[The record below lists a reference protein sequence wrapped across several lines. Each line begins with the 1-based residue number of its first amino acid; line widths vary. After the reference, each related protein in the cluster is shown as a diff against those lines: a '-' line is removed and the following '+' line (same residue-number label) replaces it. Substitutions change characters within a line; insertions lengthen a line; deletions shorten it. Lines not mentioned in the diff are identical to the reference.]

1 MIIVDFSQ
9 IALASI
15 LVNPK
20 YHYDVD
26 NVRYII
32 LNSIRNINSKFRN
45 DYGEMVLAIDSG
57 NSWRKDVY
65 PYYKANR
72 KKSRDV
78 SAIDWNAMFTIL
90 HQIREE
96 ITENFPYKVIVS
108 ERAEADDIIA
118 TLVKTFSG
126 NDKILIV
133 SGDKDFHQL
142 QKYPNVV
149 QWDHQNKKMNKC
161 DMPGAF
167 LIEHIIRGDT
177 SDGVPNILS
186 NDDVFVVSGA
196 RQSRMTS
203 GKFQKLFEDAMRG
216 KMPEDETVR
225 RNYIRNDTTINLD
238 NVPEHMAEVILKT
251 FNNYEVPSKAKM
263 LPYFIKNKLSKL
275 MTNLNDF

>member
-20 YHYDVD
+20 YHYDID

-57 NSWRKDVY
+57 NSWRKEVY

-72 KKSRDV
+72 KKSREV
-78 SAIDWNAMFTIL
+78 SSLDWNAMFNIL
-90 HQIREE
+90 HTIREE
-96 ITENFPYKVIVS
+96 IAENFPYKVITS
-108 ERAEADDIIA
+108 PRAEADDIIA

-126 NDKILIV
+126 DDKILIV
-133 SGDKDFHQL
+133 SGDKDFQQL
-142 QKYPNVV
+142 QKYPNVE
-149 QWDHQNKKMNKC
+149 QWDHQNKKMTKC

-186 NDDVFVVSGA
+186 NDDVFVVPGS

-203 GKFQKLFEDAMRG
+203 GKFQKFFEDAMRG
-216 KMPEDETVR
+216 KMPEDEKIR
-225 RNYIRNDTTINLD
+225 RNYIRNNMTINLD
-238 NVPEHMAEVILKT
+238 NVPEHMTDAILET
-251 FNNYEVPSKAKM
+251 FNNYVVPEKSKM